1 MSAATATATPAAPA
15 RQPSSCQVCFQPG
28 HCYRTCSDPVIEA
41 SHLQGVEMFKQLMM
55 SHNDVFRQ
63 ANVTMWSINLSRGM
77 MRVLLA
83 RYTPPELLSDFES
96 IQAWRA
102 WRAGARSSDQI
113 FIPTR
118 PAIQGLASKNEL
130 RDMLDVVYTKLA
142 NEIIIADIDSMEII
156 AANDHVA
163 QMRRAFI
170 QLSRNLRNSNLTGHG
185 VQNYAQ
191 DAIDYLQVIIQQQ
204 DARAVFTPVP
214 VPVMRE
220 EYLNY
225 PLQPMVHIPMPRPT
239 RVVEENADF
248 MPLRARGG
256 TIPRQNQRQPT
267 FTIDLRLSVPV
278 AAAAD
283 ATAEQEP
290 IQCGIC
296 WDELNDER
304 RIITNCNHNYC
315 DGCITSQLDAVRAKY
330 RRSGDICRYLDLSC
344 ALCRQNVHTL
354 SHNMSD
360 DAKVRAVKDVLYHM
374 SDPQIDVAL

>member
-1 MSAATATATPAAPA
+1 MSATTAPVAAPA

-28 HCYRTCSDPVIEA
+28 HCYRACSDPVIEA
-41 SHLQGVEMFKQLMM
+41 THLQGVEMFRQLLM
-55 SHNDVFRQ
+55 SHNDAFRH
-63 ANVTMWSINLSRGM
+63 ANVTMWAMNLSRGM

-83 RYTPPELLSDFES
+83 RYTPPQLLSEFES

-102 WRAGARSSDQI
+102 WRAGARLTDQI
-113 FIPTR
+113 FIPAR
-118 PAIQGLASKNEL
+118 PAIQGLASQNEL

-142 NEIIIADIDSMEII
+142 NEIIVADIDAMEII

-170 QLSRNLRNSNLTGHG
+170 QLSRNLRNANLTGDG
-185 VQNYAQ
+185 VRNYAQ

-204 DARAVFTPVP
+204 EARSMFSPVP

-225 PLQPMVHIPMPRPT
+225 PLQPMVHIPMPRPM
-239 RVVEENADF
+239 RVRVEENADF
-248 MPLRARGG
+248 MPLRVRGG

-267 FTIDLRLSVPV
+267 FTIDLRLAMPV
-278 AAAAD
+278 AAAPDDAGAAD
-283 ATAEQEP
+283 A

-296 WDELNDER
+296 WDELNDESR
-304 RIITNCNHNYC
+304 VITNCNHNYC
-315 DGCITSQLDAVRAKY
+315 DGCITSQLDSIRAKY

-360 DAKVRAVKDVLYHM
+360 DAKIRAVKDVLYRA

>member
-1 MSAATATATPAAPA
+1 MSAAATATAPPTAPA

-28 HCYRTCSDPVIEA
+28 HCYRACSDPVIEA
-41 SHLQGVEMFKQLMM
+41 AHLQGVEMFKQLMM

-77 MRVLLA
+77 MRILLA
-83 RYTPPELLSDFES
+83 RYTPPELLSEFES

-102 WRAGARSSDQI
+102 WRDGARLTDLI
-113 FIPTR
+113 YIPAR
-118 PAIQGLASKNEL
+118 PSIQGLATKNEL
-130 RDMLDVVYTKLA
+130 HSMIDMVYTKLA

-163 QMRRAFI
+163 QMRRGFI
-170 QLSRNLRNSNLTGHG
+170 QLSRNLRSANLTGDG
-185 VQNYAQ
+185 MRNYAQ

-204 DARAVFTPVP
+204 EARAVFTPVP

-267 FTIDLRLSVPV
+267 FTIDLRLSAPV
-278 AAAAD
+278 AAAD
-283 ATAEQEP
+283 AGSV
-290 IQCGIC
+290 QCGIC
-296 WDELNDER
+296 WDELNDES

-315 DGCITSQLDAVRAKY
+315 DGCITSQLDSIRAKY

-360 DAKVRAVKDVLYHM
+360 DAKIRGVKNVLYHA

>member
-1 MSAATATATPAAPA
+1 MF
-15 RQPSSCQVCFQPG
+15 RQ
-28 HCYRTCSDPVIEA
+28 
-41 SHLQGVEMFKQLMM
+41 LLM
-55 SHNDVFRQ
+55 SHNDAFRQ
-63 ANVTMWSINLSRGM
+63 ANVTMWAINLSRGM
-77 MRVLLA
+77 MRILLA
-83 RYTPPELLSDFES
+83 RYTPPELLSEFES

-102 WRAGARSSDQI
+102 WRAGARLTDQI
-113 FIPTR
+113 YIPAR
-118 PAIQGLASKNEL
+118 AAIQGVATKNEL
-130 RDMLDVVYTKLA
+130 HCMIDMVYTKLA

-170 QLSRNLRNSNLTGHG
+170 QLSRNLRNANLTGHG

-191 DAIDYLQVIIQQQ
+191 DAIDYLSVIIQQQ
-204 DARAVFTPVP
+204 EARAVFEPVP
-214 VPVMRE
+214 VPVMHE
-220 EYLNY
+220 EYLTE
-225 PLQPMVHIPMPRPT
+225 PLLRMVHIPMPRPT

-267 FTIDLRLSVPV
+267 FIIDLRLSMPV
-278 AAAAD
+278 AAEGAEGAA
-283 ATAEQEP
+283 AVPNEQDP
-290 IQCGIC
+290 VQCGIC
-296 WDELNDER
+296 WDELNDES

-315 DGCITSQLDAVRAKY
+315 DGCITSQIDSIRAKY

-360 DAKVRAVKDVLYHM
+360 DAKIRGVKDVLYRA